1 MEIYDKKIRYLDY
14 LERGNKIRNG
24 GFAKIEVHG
33 RECRVQI
40 NIRGLYPTD
49 TLQGEIC
56 IHSSGKEIKA
66 DTIMLHFGTGTYAA
80 IWDMANIANCGVDYE
95 NWDGLS
101 VRLSEHR
108 IIKNIWKQ
116 YTPPTQQR
124 EPADGKEKN
133 NARQADSIIAPAAG
147 TQTGSE
153 ITDGAVPPQMMEISS
168 GIEKT
173 EKKMPEQTGEKVS
186 EQTKESPVWQ
196 EEESGTQDTQQNI
209 GIINREDTGSEPGTA
224 YRERIELERKIENRE
239 EAKQETGIAS
249 RERTEP
255 ESGIASQERTE
266 LEGGIASRERIEP
279 ESGIASQERI
289 EPEGGIASRERMEP
303 EGGIASRERTE
314 PEGGIASQGNT
325 ESGSKITSIT
335 SREGKETENG
345 TASREGKETGGEI
358 TYQTV
363 EIPAEHE
370 EDRLPVQQ
378 PFHENSSTEQAAQGY
393 ARKIAMHSPW
403 QLRKPEI
410 ISPNPSI
417 PEVKEKD
424 SCSRGGAAADRQKEA
439 GSVGEIPK
447 QPAKPLYDDK
457 WKQLRQIYKT
467 VYPFGD
473 ERNYLSIAPRDFIIL
488 PQKYQGLVS
497 NSFLLHGYY
506 NYGHVLLGRQE
517 KRGESIYYLGVPGI
531 YHDREK
537 QVALMFGFEA
547 FEGAAEPCAP
557 GSFGYYMFRVEI

>member
-24 GFAKIEVHG
+24 GFAKIEVLG
-33 RECRVQI
+33 QECRVQI

-80 IWDMANIANCGVDYE
+80 KWDMANIANCGVDYE

-108 IIKNIWKQ
+108 IIKNIWNQ
-116 YTPPTQQR
+116 YTPPAQQR
-124 EPADGKEKN
+124 EPADEKEKSN
-133 NARQADSIIAPAAG
+133 SRRRDSIIASAAG

-153 ITDGAVPPQMMEISS
+153 ITDGAVPPQMKEISS

-173 EKKMPEQTGEKVS
+173 EKKMLEQIEKKMPEQTEEKMPEQTEKKMP

-196 EEESGTQDTQQNI
+196 EEESEAQDMQQNMDVTNRQDTV
-209 GIINREDTGSEPGTA
+209 SETEMA
-224 YRERIELERKIENRE
+224 YRERIEADRRIEHRE
-239 EAKQETGIAS
+239 EARQETGIV
-249 RERTEP
+249 
-255 ESGIASQERTE
+255 
-266 LEGGIASRERIEP
+266 SRERIEP
-279 ESGIASQERI
+279 ES
-289 EPEGGIASRERMEP
+289 
-303 EGGIASRERTE
+303 
-314 PEGGIASQGNT
+314 
-325 ESGSKITSIT
+325 KITSIAGQK
-335 SREGKETENG
+335 SMEPGNGIAGQEG
-345 TASREGKETGGEI
+345 TGAGGGI

-363 EIPAEHE
+363 ENPAEQK

-378 PFHENSSTEQAAQGY
+378 PFQENSSTEQAAQGY

-410 ISPNPSI
+410 ISPNPPI
-417 PEVKEKD
+417 HEVKEKD
-424 SCSRGGAAADRQKEA
+424 SCGRAGADRRKES
-439 GSVGEIPK
+439 GSTGEVPK

-467 VYPFGD
+467 VHPFGD